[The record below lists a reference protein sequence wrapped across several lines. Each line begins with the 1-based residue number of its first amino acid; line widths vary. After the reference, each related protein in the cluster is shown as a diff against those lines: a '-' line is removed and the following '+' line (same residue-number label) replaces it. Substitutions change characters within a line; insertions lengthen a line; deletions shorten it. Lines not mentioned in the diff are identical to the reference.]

1 MKTNEVLET
10 IKARRSVRAYD
21 RKQIPADDLNAILEA
36 GAYAPNGM
44 HYETWHF
51 TAVRNTVKLEELN
64 EWIKGAFSKS
74 DDKHLRE
81 RGHSE
86 TYCCYY
92 HAPTLVIVSN
102 EPTQWWAGM
111 DCACAIENMFLAAQS
126 LGIGSCWINQLGTT
140 CDDPEVREFI
150 TVLGVP
156 VSHKV
161 YGCVALGYGD
171 PKIPM
176 KEKKV
181 KADTVTIVK

>member
-36 GAYAPNGM
+36 GAYAPSGM

-51 TAVRNTVKLEELN
+51 TAVCNTVKLEELN
-64 EWIKGAFSKS
+64 ERIKGAFAKS

-92 HAPTLVIVSN
+92 HRAAATAPQPPACP
-102 EPTQWWAGM
+102 PTRTAKRTPP
-111 DCACAIENMFLAAQS
+111 AA
-126 LGIGSCWINQLGTT
+126 W
-140 CDDPEVREFI
+140 REWSRSASSS
-150 TVLGVP
+150 P
-156 VSHKV
+156 RW
-161 YGCVALGYGD
+161 CRA
-171 PKIPM
+171 
-176 KEKKV
+176 
-181 KADTVTIVK
+181 